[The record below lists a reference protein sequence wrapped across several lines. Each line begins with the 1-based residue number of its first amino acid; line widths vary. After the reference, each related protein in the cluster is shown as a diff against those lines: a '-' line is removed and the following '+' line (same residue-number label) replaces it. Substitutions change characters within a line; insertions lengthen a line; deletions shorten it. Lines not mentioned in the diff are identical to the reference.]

1 MCYVCVH
8 VGLAKLIEASES
20 VSKLSLELVEKE
32 KELVVANAKAEKVL
46 VEVTQKAQAA
56 EKVKAGVQVV
66 KDKAQAIVDA
76 INVRSLLTGCTQT
89 TRWLSLCY
97 AL

>member
-1 MCYVCVH
+1 MHTYSLCVLYSTH
-8 VGLAKLIEASES
+8 TGLDKLIEASES

-46 VEVTQKAQAA
+46 AEVTQKAQAA

-76 INVRSLLTGCTQT
+76 INVSCIIDL
-89 TRWLSLCY
+89 WLHDLI
-97 AL
+97 